1 MLHINLIV
9 LGKLKEKYWVEAQQE
24 YLKRLSAFCKLQ
36 ITELKEE
43 GFSKKDD
50 PEAIKE
56 KEAEKILKILP
67 KENFVIVLDSTGEQ
81 FSSENFSK
89 KITELEQANTQNNL
103 TFIIGGPLGLHK
115 KILDLANLKISFGK
129 MTFTHQMIRIFL
141 LEQIYRGFMIKEN
154 RKYHW

>member
-24 YLKRLSAFCKLQ
+24 YLKRLSAFCKIQ
-36 ITELKEE
+36 ITELREE
-43 GFSKKDD
+43 GFSEKDNS
-50 PEAIKE
+50 ETTKE

-67 KENFVIVLDSTGEQ
+67 KENFIIVLDSTGTQ

-89 KITELEQANTQNNL
+89 KITELEQANIQNNI

-115 KILDLANLKISFGK
+115 KILDLADLKLSFSK
-129 MTFTHQMIRIFL
+129 MTFTHQMVKIFL